1 MQYPD
6 AFPISKIKIRVPH
19 RRHDWIARDRLLEA
33 LHDDLD
39 KQLLLIVAP
48 AGYGKTTLL
57 VDFAHNSELPVCWL
71 ALDVLDKE
79 PQRFLAYLVSS
90 IAENYPEFGKDAF
103 AAMEGMKSF
112 EQDGEHILIA
122 LSNEIEEKIGEHF
135 VVILDDYHIVGD
147 VLIIQ
152 QLLSRLLQ
160 LTGEHFHLIL
170 ASRNLPDIPD
180 ISQLVIRNLV
190 GGLSYEEMAFQP
202 KEVQKLFLQENRAT
216 LSLHDAETLVSET
229 EGWIAAI
236 QLSGGQPGNLSK
248 VDPLRSTREL
258 FDFFSKEVL
267 ARQPRNIQR
276 FLLMTSFLDHFDVTL
291 CEDVLNPLLTD
302 EDDIAWASLFEIVRR
317 ENLFSILVDDDGR
330 WMRYHHLFQHFLRS
344 RLRYTEPAL
353 AWHIQQNLARAYEKR
368 EAWEEA
374 LQIYAELDDNKN
386 LSRLLSQ
393 TGSVFIRGGRV
404 LTLASWLDRLTTEII
419 YSEPAILSLQGIV
432 YASIGETAK
441 AIKFYKL
448 AEEKLRAVQNQ
459 SDLALTLA
467 RRAEAYRHL
476 GQFDQALADAEEAL
490 LLSKGNTSTTAFKI
504 AYTDS
509 LRIKGLSFFGQG
521 HLKKALF
528 ELHEA
533 LHACRLLG
541 LTSNI
546 PILETELGVIYR
558 RLGDP
563 DTAARYYDSA
573 LKVWKDTGNTG
584 WKARLLNNLGLLYH
598 MTGEIDKALPLLD
611 EALEVAQKSGY
622 IWLQTNEFISLGDLW
637 TDIGDFE
644 IAHEYYDQ
652 ALTSATQLGDS
663 LLIFYATLGEA
674 RLKRLQGEFS
684 QALVE
689 YEQTEI
695 NQVKLGLYE
704 QALLYFESGTCL
716 VQYGNTE
723 QGVEALEQAI
733 NLLDQNLNEMEQAS
747 ARLWMIIAIYEK
759 DTETAL
765 SLLNELLP
773 VQKNWSKATPLMINA
788 GRIVD
793 WIKRTATID
802 VDDLLV
808 VDFFQQAEKINENL
822 SKFRIELQQVATKD
836 EKKTTL
842 EFCTFGNVR
851 AYKNGRELKV
861 SDWQTRE
868 AKELFFFLLQSPPIT
883 KEKIG
888 LVFWPD
894 ITPARL
900 KMRFKINIY
909 RIRQA
914 LGQDVL
920 LFDAG
925 QYYFNK
931 TLSYKWDRE
940 QFDNLIKTAEKASNR
955 YQLLEQ
961 ALAVVHGF
969 YMADLHTDWAD
980 SDRFNYQEIIQQTMV
995 ELTEYYLQSGQIS
1008 KSLQF
1013 ARQIIENDSLV
1024 ETGHRLLLQVYAALH
1039 DQVNLIRHY
1048 QEYERALSEEL
1059 GIQPSSSFL
1068 ALYNELI
1075 QNI

>member
-19 RRHDWIARDRLLEA
+19 RRHDWISRDRLLEA

-71 ALDVLDKE
+71 GLDILDKE
-79 PQRFLAYLVSS
+79 PQRFLTYLVSS
-90 IAENYPEFGKDAF
+90 IAERYPEFGKDVF

-152 QLLSRLLQ
+152 QLLRRLLQ

-202 KEVQKLFLQENRAT
+202 KEVQQLFLQANRT
-216 LSLHDAETLVSET
+216 SLSLHDAEILVSET

-236 QLSGGQPGNLSK
+236 QMSGGQPGNLSK

-267 ARQPRNIQR
+267 ARQPGNIQR

-291 CEDVLNPLLTD
+291 CEEVLTPLLTD
-302 EDDIAWASLFEIVRR
+302 EDDVTWAPLFEIVRQ

-404 LTLASWLDRLTTEII
+404 LTLASWLDRLATEAI
-419 YSEPAILSLQGIV
+419 YSQPALLSLQGV
-432 YASIGETAK
+432 VFVSKGEITK
-441 AIKFYKL
+441 AIEFYTL
-448 AEEKLRAVQNQ
+448 AEEKVRVSQDQ

-476 GQFDQALADAEEAL
+476 GQFEQALTDAEEAL
-490 LLSKGNTSTTAFKI
+490 LLSKGNTSTLALKI
-504 AYTDS
+504 AYADAR
-509 LRIKGLSFFGQG
+509 RIKGLSFFGQG

-533 LHACRLLG
+533 LHACRLLE
-541 LTSNI
+541 LTSKI
-546 PILETELGVIYR
+546 PILETELGVVYR

-563 DTAARYYDSA
+563 DTAARYYSSA
-573 LKVWKDTGNTG
+573 LKVWEDASNTG

-598 MTGEIDKALPLLD
+598 MTGELDKALPLLE

-622 IWLQTNEFISLGDLW
+622 IWLKTNEFISLGDLW
-637 TDIGDFE
+637 ADIGDFE

-674 RLKRLQGEFS
+674 RLKRLQGEFP

-689 YEQTEI
+689 YERTKI

-704 QALLYFESGTCL
+704 QALLYLESGICL
-716 VQYGNTE
+716 VQCGNTE
-723 QGVEALEQAI
+723 QGIEALEQAI
-733 NLLDQNLNEMEQAS
+733 NLLDQNQNEMEQAS
-747 ARLWMIIAIYEK
+747 ARLWMAIAIYEN
-759 DTETAL
+759 DPEAAL
-765 SLLNELLP
+765 SLMKKLLP
-773 VQKNWSKATPLMINA
+773 APKSWSMATPLMVNA

-793 WIKRTATID
+793 WTKRTSMFGID
-802 VDDLLV
+802 DPLI
-808 VDFFQQAEKINENL
+808 VDFFQEAEKINENL
-822 SKFRIELQQVATKD
+822 SKLRIELQQVSTKD
-836 EKKTTL
+836 TEQTTL
-842 EFCTFGNVR
+842 EFHTFGNVR
-851 AYKNGRELKV
+851 VYKNGHELKV

-868 AKELFFFLLQSPPIT
+868 AKELFFFFLQSPPMT

-900 KMRFKINIY
+900 KMRFKINVY

-931 TLSYKWDRE
+931 KLSYKWDRE
-940 QFDNLIKTAEKASNR
+940 QFDNLIKMAEKASNR
-955 YQLLEQ
+955 HEVLVR
-961 ALAVVHGF
+961 ALSIVQGP
-969 YMADLHTDWAD
+969 YMGDLHTDWAD
-980 SDRFNYQEIIQQTMV
+980 SDRFYYKEIIQHTMV
-995 ELTEYYLQSGQIS
+995 ELAEFFLRDGQVS
-1008 KSLQF
+1008 RSLQI
-1013 ARQIIENDSLV
+1013 ARKIIESDSLV
-1024 ETGHRLLLQVYAALH
+1024 EAGHRLLLQAYAALD
-1039 DQVNLIRHY
+1039 DQVNLVRHY
-1048 QEYERALSEEL
+1048 HEYEKILNCNSQDKL
-1059 GIQPSSSFL
+1059 
-1068 ALYNELI
+1068 
-1075 QNI
+1075 